1 MQKIQKTGVINVENS
16 LKNWKH
22 SDDKKIYI
30 QGGFIMNFKKIAA
43 AGTVIAF
50 TAVSVF
56 AQEQKVQK
64 ASNESSVESEYL
76 SSVEDVV
83 ITELANSEERDN
95 KLVALQYL
103 ENAVNENRVSPDMM
117 KALDSLAGEGIT
129 SQARTNG
136 RLVNNFP
143 DIRAKACDI
152 LANVKTEESKDTL
165 VKIALA
171 DNEPM
176 VITAAIRSLGEI
188 GINGNDEVTETIAWA
203 QKKNSVLNPTSSLAL
218 EVVVAYEKLADTVEN
233 KAPMIQ
239 ALGQIATNYRY
250 VTPVRTRALELL
262 KKLQEGTT
270 SGSKSSNAK

>member
-1 MQKIQKTGVINVENS
+1 MKSIKYV
-16 LKNWKH
+16 
-22 SDDKKIYI
+22 
-30 QGGFIMNFKKIAA
+30 A
-43 AGTVIAF
+43 AGLMAVVFSATL
-50 TAVSVF
+50 TAQQQS
-56 AQEQKVQK
+56 VQK
-64 ASNESSVESEYL
+64 SNESSVESEYL

-103 ENAVNENRVSPDMM
+103 ENAVNEGRATPDMM
-117 KALDSLAGEGIT
+117 RALDSLAGEGIT

-188 GINGNDEVTETIAWA
+188 GINNNDEVSETIAWA
-203 QKKNSVLNPTSSLAL
+203 QKKNAVLNPTSSLAL
-218 EVVVAYEKLADTVEN
+218 EVLIAYEKIADSVEN
-233 KAPMIQ
+233 KGPMIQ
-239 ALGQIATNYRY
+239 AVGQIATNYRY

-262 KKLQEGTT
+262 KKLQGS
-270 SGSKSSNAK
+270 SGSKKSDAK